1 MHKGPYRF
9 FQYLILCTPLYHF
22 CRLFQIHTG
31 EEFSLI
37 MKSASGCKALQ
48 RRCAD
53 LSGMEYYLCIY
64 ASIQSLAILATQF
77 IAATCLSLSNE
88 ILNNELVLL
97 FDFLSVETKLSSFLI
112 CLFTIIPSKHFYQLA
127 ILRLSLALARSIQAC
142 RGH

>member
-1 MHKGPYRF
+1 MQHGCQVMIFFHTRRRKGSS
-9 FQYLILCTPLYHF
+9 LE
-22 CRLFQIHTG
+22 IHTG

-77 IAATCLSLSNE
+77 IAATCLSLS
-88 ILNNELVLL
+88 
-97 FDFLSVETKLSSFLI
+97 F
-112 CLFTIIPSKHFYQLA
+112 
-127 ILRLSLALARSIQAC
+127 
-142 RGH
+142 